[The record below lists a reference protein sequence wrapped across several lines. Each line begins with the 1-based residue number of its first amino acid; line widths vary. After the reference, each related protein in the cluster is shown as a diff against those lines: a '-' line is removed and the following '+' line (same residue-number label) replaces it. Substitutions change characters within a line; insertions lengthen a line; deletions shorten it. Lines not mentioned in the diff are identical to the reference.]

1 MTTATHRI
9 ATSKAIRS
17 FVPLLLMAYFMA
29 FVDRSNVG
37 LAKTALEA
45 DVGISATAYGLGAGI
60 FFLSYALLEIPSNL
74 VLHRVGPRIWIT
86 RIAITWGLLS
96 SALMFVNSETT
107 FYILRFLLGAA
118 EAGLYPALMYVVT
131 VWFAQEDRARVVGYI
146 LIASSLAYAL
156 GGPIGGALMTLD
168 GTLGLHG
175 WQWLFLIEG
184 IPSVIIGLLIWF
196 KLPDSPHEAKFLTAE
211 EADALVRK
219 AAVPAKE
226 QIRGNLGAGFRN
238 PVILLVATIYFL
250 NQVVTYGSIFFVPS
264 VVESMGVEGSFT
276 IGVLAGAIGVGS
288 ILGVLVFPRWLRR
301 TGNELPLIALASA
314 STVAFSAT
322 FLLVQISALQY
333 LMLML
338 SAFMFTG
345 VLPMFWSIAMA
356 RVSGK
361 MAAAVLAFI
370 NTIGL
375 TGGFVGPYLFGIA
388 EDLSGDPAAGLVV
401 VLISSVISLAL
412 TPILVRAVRRSSAL
426 TAEIPEP
433 RASSPASDVPA
444 TQVDVEER

>member
-1 MTTATHRI
+1 
-9 ATSKAIRS
+9 
-17 FVPLLLMAYFMA
+17 MAYFMA

-37 LAKTALEA
+37 LAKNDLEV

-74 VLHRVGPRIWIT
+74 ILHRIGPRIWIA
-86 RIAITWGLLS
+86 RIAVTWGLLS
-96 SALMFVNSETT
+96 SAMMFINSELT

-131 VWFAQEDRARVVGYI
+131 LWFAQEDRARVVGYI

-156 GGPIGGALMTLD
+156 GNPIGGALMTLE

-175 WQWLFLIEG
+175 WQWLFFIEG
-184 IPSVIIGLLIWF
+184 IPAVLIGIAIWF
-196 KLPDSPHEAKFLTAE
+196 KLPDRPHDATFLTTE
-211 EADALVRK
+211 EADALVRE

-226 QIRGNLGAGFRN
+226 QIRGNLSAGFKN
-238 PVILLVATIYFL
+238 PVILLVAAIYFL
-250 NQVVTYGSIFFVPS
+250 NQVITYGTIFFVPS
-264 VVESMGVEGSFT
+264 VVEAMGVDGSFT
-276 IGVLAGAIGVGS
+276 IGLLAGAIGLGS

-301 TGNELPLIALASA
+301 AGNELPFIALASA
-314 STVAFSAT
+314 GTVVFSAV
-322 FLLVQISALQY
+322 FLLVQVSAVQY
-333 LMLML
+333 FMLMC

-345 VLPMFWSIAMA
+345 VLPMFWSVAMA

-388 EDLSGDPAAGLVV
+388 EDLTGDPAAGLVV
-401 VLISSVISLAL
+401 VLLSSVISLLL
-412 TPILVRAVRRSSAL
+412 TPLLIWSVRRGRTEYA
-426 TAEIPEP
+426 TEPEP
-433 RASSPASDVPA
+433 EPSA
-444 TQVDVEER
+444 